1 MNQQPV
7 PAATVGVPD
16 LSESL
21 GHWTRYVAMTRFW
34 LERSRTIELP
44 LAEKMVLFWHGYLC
58 SSLVKVGDL
67 QLMFDQNQLFRT
79 KGLGNFRTLLKEVS
93 VQPAMLIYLDNER
106 NKVGRPNENFARE
119 LMELFTLG
127 VGNYSEADVRESAR
141 AWTGHGLDSNGH
153 YVFDNAKHDNGQ
165 KTFFGTTKNWDGP
178 GIIDHLLDGPKRDL
192 VARFVAT
199 KVFSFFGHP
208 NPAASTVQAL
218 ANTFIA
224 SGWEISALVKAVF
237 MHDEFRLPVARNG
250 LLRSPFEIVVAGL
263 RHSGL
268 TAAEVSPEWQ
278 LDPLGQTA
286 FKPPNVAGWKQN
298 EYWMTS
304 SATWAKAQYAS
315 TIRWRSY
322 NKGTFETVG
331 QLSASDAARHA
342 LDFFG
347 IYAPSAKTLEVV
359 QQLVQADRAQGS
371 SGSWSERAGLLFV
384 PMMTPEFQLA

>member
-1 MNQQPV
+1 MNQQSV
-7 PAATVGVPD
+7 PAASVGVPD

-21 GHWTRYVAMTRFW
+21 GFWTRYVAMTRFW

-58 SSLVKVGDL
+58 SSLVKVGDMEA
-67 QLMFDQNQLFRT
+67 MFAQNQLFRT

-93 VQPAMLIYLDNER
+93 TQPAMLVYLDNEK

-127 VGNYSEADVRESAR
+127 VGNYSEDDVRESAR
-141 AWTGHGLDSNGH
+141 AWTGHGLDSNGQ
-153 YVFDNAKHDNGQ
+153 YVFNAGEHDNGQ
-165 KTFFGTTKNWDGP
+165 KAFFGTTKNWDGP
-178 GIIDHLLDGPKRDL
+178 GIIDHLLDGPKRDI
-192 VARFVAT
+192 VALFVAK

-208 NPAASTVQAL
+208 DPAASTVQSL
-218 ANTFIA
+218 ANEFKA

-237 MHDEFRLPVARNG
+237 MHDEFRAPVSRNG
-250 LLRSPFEIVVAGL
+250 LLRAPFEIVVAGL

-268 TAAEVSPEWQ
+268 SAAEATPEWQ
-278 LDPLGQTA
+278 LGPLGQAA

-304 SATWAKAQYAS
+304 SGMWAKAQYAS

-322 NKGTFETVG
+322 NKGAFSSIG
-331 QLSASDAARHA
+331 QLSANDAAKHA

-359 QQLVQADRAQGS
+359 QQFVQANRAQGS
-371 SGSWSERAGLLFV
+371 AGNWAERAGLLFI
-384 PMMTPEFQLA
+384 PILTPEFQLA